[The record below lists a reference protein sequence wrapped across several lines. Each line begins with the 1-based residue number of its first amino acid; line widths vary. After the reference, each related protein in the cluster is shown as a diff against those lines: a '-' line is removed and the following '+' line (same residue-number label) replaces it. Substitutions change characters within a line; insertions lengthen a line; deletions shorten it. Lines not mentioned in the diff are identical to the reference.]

1 MKTDYTVIL
10 LALHVLVLIFGTH
23 METLIYSILEKI
35 STSVV
40 IQNYKGKKEQG
51 KDIKCFENRV
61 YSLKEITSSLYIKF
75 F

>member
-1 MKTDYTVIL
+1 MKTDYIVIL

-51 KDIKCFENRV
+51 KDIKCFAKTNV
-61 YSLKEITSSLYIKF
+61 LQIGFIL
-75 F
+75 